1 MDEILRA
8 LQLTDLSEA
17 AQLALED
24 ELWNLLIDSPVFGL
38 RELIEEVGIDLS
50 EARQVLTDARNG
62 DYSAPFLI
70 ALGRSEEV
78 REALLR
84 TLHGHHYRAPQTE
97 NPK

>member
-8 LQLTDLSEA
+8 LQLTDVSEA

-24 ELWNLLIDSPVFGL
+24 ELWKLLIDSPVFGL

-50 EARQVLTDARNG
+50 EARQVLTDAHIG
-62 DYSAPFLI
+62 DSPALLLI
-70 ALGRSEEV
+70 VLGRREEV

-84 TLHGHHYRAPQTE
+84 MRHGHY
-97 NPK
+97 

>member
-1 MDEILRA
+1 MDEVLRA
-8 LQLTDLSEA
+8 LQLTDISEA

-50 EARQVLTDARNG
+50 EARQVLTDAHIG
-62 DYSAPFLI
+62 DSPAPPLI
-70 ALGRSEEV
+70 VLGRREEV

-84 TLHGHHYRAPQTE
+84 MRHGHY
-97 NPK
+97 

>member
-1 MDEILRA
+1 MDEVLRA
-8 LQLTDLSEA
+8 LQLTDVSEA

-50 EARQVLTDARNG
+50 EARQVLTDARVG
-62 DYSAPFLI
+62 DSPALLLI
-70 ALGRSEEV
+70 VLGRREEV

-84 TLHGHHYRAPQTE
+84 MRHGHY
-97 NPK
+97 

>member
-8 LQLTDLSEA
+8 LQLADVSEA

-50 EARQVLTDARNG
+50 EARQVLTDAHIG
-62 DYSAPFLI
+62 DHPALLLI
-70 ALGRSEEV
+70 VLGRREEV

-84 TLHGHHYRAPQTE
+84 MRHGYY
-97 NPK
+97 

>member
-8 LQLTDLSEA
+8 LQLSDVSEA

-38 RELIEEVGIDLS
+38 RELIEEVGVDLS
-50 EARQVLTDARNG
+50 EARKVLTDAHIG
-62 DYSAPFLI
+62 DHQALLLI
-70 ALGRSEEV
+70 VLGPREEA

-84 TLHGHHYRAPQTE
+84 MRHGC
-97 NPK
+97 N

>member
-8 LQLTDLSEA
+8 LQLTDVSEA

-50 EARQVLTDARNG
+50 EARQVLTDAHIG
-62 DYSAPFLI
+62 DQPALLLI
-70 ALGRSEEV
+70 VLGRREEV

-84 TLHGHHYRAPQTE
+84 MRHGYY
-97 NPK
+97 

>member
-8 LQLTDLSEA
+8 LQLTDVSEA

-50 EARQVLTDARNG
+50 EARQVLTDAHIG
-62 DYSAPFLI
+62 DSPALLLI
-70 ALGRSEEV
+70 VLGRREEV

-84 TLHGHHYRAPQTE
+84 MRHGHY
-97 NPK
+97 